1 MQAILKVD
9 IIGNP
14 KYNIH
19 LHIILNEPA
28 GNYHAPLNT

>member
-1 MQAILKVD
+1 MQAVQMVV

-19 LHIILNEPA
+19 LHIIFNEPA
-28 GNYHAPLNT
+28 RNYHAPLNT